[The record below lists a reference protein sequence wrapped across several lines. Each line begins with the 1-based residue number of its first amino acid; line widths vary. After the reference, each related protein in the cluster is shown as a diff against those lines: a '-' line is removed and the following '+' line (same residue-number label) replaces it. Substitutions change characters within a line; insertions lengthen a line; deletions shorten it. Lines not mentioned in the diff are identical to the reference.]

1 MKNKI
6 VIIGAGPAGLTTAL
20 FLAKAGIPHTV
31 LEKSTFPRDKVC
43 GESYDGK
50 VFHTLKRLHDAWPA
64 QLIRAGI
71 LTPLWEYRLNHL
83 PHWEIPVSFSSDHTP
98 RLQGRRSDLDQAL
111 LQHLLS
117 YNLTEWRPNT
127 QVISVERGQTD
138 YRLNI
143 HGQPNILAELVV
155 YAGGGA
161 TTKLNSDV
169 GIPKRKNGLIYS
181 RIHLQV
187 DNDQLPVQPIN
198 IRFLRNP
205 IPACLV
211 ICPLPGGYYNIGLGI
226 RKKDYIHLDGNLND
240 WLNRLVDEEIDR
252 LPTGIFVHRMNK
264 PSGAH
269 VQLHHYSNRL
279 SGLGW
284 VVVGSAAVEV
294 NPVTGMGVGNAM
306 RSGELAAKAIIRAI
320 ANKENLFMA
329 GYSSYA
335 SSLKRSLRSEI
346 RFSRILTALQF
357 HASWLGHT
365 MPFIWKS
372 RRIQRWL
379 QQPDVVSNFLNPQHY
394 WRK

>member
-335 SSLKRSLRSEI
+335 S
-346 RFSRILTALQF
+346 
-357 HASWLGHT
+357 
-365 MPFIWKS
+365 
-372 RRIQRWL
+372 
-379 QQPDVVSNFLNPQHY
+379 
-394 WRK
+394 